1 MPPVD
6 QLARAQDL
14 IKQADICI
22 FDIDG
27 TLLNSRDAVHYFAFL
42 NAIREIFKVEA
53 NTDGIHMHGN
63 TDIGILRAV
72 SQRAGIPP
80 AALDA
85 ELSGIIT
92 RMCAEVESKSQDLRP
107 ELCPS
112 VRQLIT

>member
-1 MPPVD
+1 MPSVD
-6 QLARAQDL
+6 QVAHAREL
-14 IKQADICI
+14 IRQADICI

-42 NAIREIFKVEA
+42 NAIREVFQVDAK
-53 NTDGIHMHGN
+53 TDGIHMHGN

-72 SQRAGIPP
+72 AQRAGIPA

-92 RMCAEVESKSQDLRP
+92 RMRNLRP
-107 ELCPS
+107 A
-112 VRQLIT
+112 